1 MKADGRFCLF
11 NFRSKAFN
19 CSLPAGRALLT
30 IMKRTLSSELEKNL
44 NKKVF
49 LQGRVYNLRKMGGIN
64 FLLLQDRDGLVQI
77 VFDKLE
83 EKVLTGSLVSITG
96 KVKSEKRAPGGVEVL
111 GEKVEIISSPVEEAP
126 IDLSKAELKAKL
138 STLLDNRPITLRHEK
153 VKAIFRVS
161 NTVVRAYAE
170 VMREMG
176 FTEIKTPK
184 ILGAASEGGS
194 NFFTIDYF
202 GRKAFLAQSPQF
214 YKQITAG
221 VFERVFEI
229 GPVFRAEPHFTTRH
243 VNEYISLDAEIGFI
257 QDHEDVMN
265 ILNKAVKYIF
275 SEIKKD
281 NKSELELYKVKVPNV
296 PVKIPKIKLAD
307 MREIIRKKYKYNI
320 PSDTDIDPKGER
332 LAGKYAKEKY
342 NSDFLFLTHYP
353 TRKRPFYTMPDE
365 KNPKETKSFD
375 LIYAGVEMVTGS
387 QRIHDYDMLVANI
400 KKWGLKP
407 KDFKFYL
414 QAFKYAMQPHGG
426 WGMGLE
432 RIVYQLLDLKSIK
445 QAVLFPRDV
454 KRLTP

>member
-1 MKADGRFCLF
+1 
-11 NFRSKAFN
+11 
-19 CSLPAGRALLT
+19 
-30 IMKRTLSSELEKNL
+30 MKRILSSELKKYI

-77 VFDKLE
+77 VFEKVK
-83 EKVLTGSLVSITG
+83 EKVLIGSVVAISGTA
-96 KVKSEKRAPGGVEVL
+96 KSETRAPGGIEVL
-111 GEKVEIISSPVEEAP
+111 GEKIEIISAPAEEMP

-170 VMREMG
+170 IMRNLG

-194 NFFTIDYF
+194 NFFTLDYF

-243 VNEYISLDAEIGFI
+243 VNEYISLDAEMGFI
-257 QDHEDVMN
+257 KDHEDVMN
-265 ILNKAVKYIF
+265 ILDKAVKYIF
-275 SEIKKD
+275 SEIKKN
-281 NKSELELYKVKVPNV
+281 NKKELELYKVKVPNV
-296 PVKIPKIKLAD
+296 PVKIPKIKLAE
-307 MREIIRKKYKYNI
+307 MREIIKKKYKYNI
-320 PSDTDIDPKGER
+320 PKDTDIDPKGER
-332 LAGKYAKEKY
+332 LAGQYAKEKFK
-342 NSDFLFLTHYP
+342 SDFLFLTHYP
-353 TRKRPFYTMPDE
+353 TKKRPFYTMPDE

-387 QRIHDYDMLVANI
+387 QRIHNYNMLVANI
-400 KKWGLKP
+400 KKWGFQP
-407 KDFKFYL
+407 KDFKSYL
-414 QAFKYAMQPHGG
+414 QAFKYAMPAHGG

-432 RIVYQLLDLKSIK
+432 RIVYQLLGLKSIK
-445 QAVLFPRDV
+445 EAVLFPRDV